1 MRTPLLFLVK
11 TLTELYLLTF
21 LLRFILQWVRAD
33 FYNPLSQFIIRATD
47 PLVVPARRIVPRSGK
62 FDTPSLVVLLILEV
76 AATWLILAIAGI
88 PAAPSEFVYVVVLR
102 LINLIL
108 SLYTISI
115 FVYVI
120 LSWIAQA
127 HYSPIAMIL
136 GQIVGP
142 VLRPVRR
149 ILPPIAGLDLSPLV
163 VLILIQAL
171 ALALPL
177 GPLLRAF

>member
-1 MRTPLLFLVK
+1 MSPLLFLVK
-11 TLTELYLLTF
+11 TLSELYMLTF

-33 FYNPLSQFIIRATD
+33 FYNPFSQFIIRVTD
-47 PLVVPARRIVPRSGK
+47 PLVVPARRVIPRSGK
-62 FDTPSLVVLLILEV
+62 FDVPCLVVLLILQAV
-76 AATWLILAIAGI
+76 VTWLILAIAG
-88 PAAPSEFVYVVVLR
+88 AALAPYAFIYIVVLR
-102 LINLIL
+102 LINLVL
-108 SLYTISI
+108 SLYAISI

-149 ILPPIAGLDLSPLV
+149 ILPPIAGLDLSPIL
-163 VLILIQAL
+163 VLIVIYTLE
-171 ALALPL
+171 LALPL
-177 GPLLRAF
+177 GPVLRAF